1 MVHEIRLDEI
11 SGIRIGQAE
20 DREGGT
26 GCTVLIAENGMAAGL
41 DIRGGGPASR
51 ESGLL
56 DPLASAKAVHAVVL
70 AGGSAFGLGAA
81 DGVMRYLK
89 EKGIGF
95 DVGPDLKVPL
105 VCQSDLFDLTVA
117 APDVYPDAAMGYQ
130 ACINSECGINGNYR
144 DGSYGAGC
152 GATVGKFAGMDFC
165 MKSGIGSFAVQAGDL
180 KVAAIVAVNALG
192 DIYDWKTG
200 EKIAGLLAEDKKAF
214 RRTEDLMYANT
225 EVIENKFTG
234 NTTLGIIITNA
245 GFDKSSLCKIAGMAH
260 DGYARSIRPVHT
272 TADGD
277 SIYAVSAG
285 SISADQDLVG
295 TLAAEVMSEAVIR
308 AVKNAERAY
317 GYPAAQDFAALTE
330 S

>member
-26 GCTVLIAENGMAAGL
+26 GCTVLIAENGIAAGL

-105 VCQSDLFDLTVA
+105 VCQSDLFDLTLL
-117 APDVYPDAAMGYQ
+117 
-130 ACINSECGINGNYR
+130 YR
-144 DGSYGAGC
+144 REILKWRRSWQSTRWAIFMIGRQGRKSRDFWPKIKKHS
-152 GATVGKFAGMDFC
+152 VGQKISC
-165 MKSGIGSFAVQAGDL
+165 MQIQ
-180 KVAAIVAVNALG
+180 
-192 DIYDWKTG
+192 
-200 EKIAGLLAEDKKAF
+200 
-214 RRTEDLMYANT
+214 R
-225 EVIENKFTG
+225 
-234 NTTLGIIITNA
+234 
-245 GFDKSSLCKIAGMAH
+245 
-260 DGYARSIRPVHT
+260 
-272 TADGD
+272 
-277 SIYAVSAG
+277 
-285 SISADQDLVG
+285 
-295 TLAAEVMSEAVIR
+295 
-308 AVKNAERAY
+308 
-317 GYPAAQDFAALTE
+317 
-330 S
+330 